1 MNNILLHPKLI
12 RVLQIFLGIVFLF
25 AGAMKLLAPWDLVR
39 GMRIYD
45 LVPEI
50 FLPGL
55 ALGLPIFEIVIGL
68 LLVVGRRIGA
78 MGASFL
84 LIIFLG
90 ALVSA
95 LYRGIAVEC
104 SCFGSIN
111 FLGKTAQAMVVRNSI
126 FLVIALLCYWAGL
139 KKIATSESN

>member
-1 MNNILLHPKLI
+1 MNNVLFHPKLI
-12 RVLQIFLGIVFLF
+12 RALQIFLGIVFLL
-25 AGAMKLLAPWDLVR
+25 AGGMKLLAPWDLVKA
-39 GMRIYD
+39 MRIYD

-55 ALGLPIFEIVIGL
+55 AIGLPIFEIVTGL
-68 LLVVGRRIGA
+68 FLMVGYRVGA
-78 MGASFL
+78 LGASFL
-84 LIIFLG
+84 LIIFLV

-111 FLGKTAQAMVVRNSI
+111 FLGKTAQAMVVRNSL
-126 FLVIALLCYWAGL
+126 FLVIALLCYWANL
-139 KKIATSESN
+139 KKVIFESN